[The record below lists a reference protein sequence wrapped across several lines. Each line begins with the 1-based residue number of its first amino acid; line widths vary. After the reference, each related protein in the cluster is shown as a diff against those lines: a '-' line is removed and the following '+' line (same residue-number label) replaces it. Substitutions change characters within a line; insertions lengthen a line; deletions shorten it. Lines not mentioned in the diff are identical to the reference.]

1 MKRAVYLH
9 GFASGPSSKKARYFR
24 EHLTGAGWDVA
35 VPALDGGDFESLT
48 ITGQLA
54 IVEAALAGEP
64 APIIGSSMG
73 GYLAAL
79 YAARHR
85 DVPCVVLLAPAFDFA
100 ARFRARVGEAEVE
113 RWKRAGRAP
122 VYHYGAG
129 REMALGY
136 GLMEDAERYEAFPS
150 VTQPC
155 LIFHG
160 RQDDVVPIGLSR
172 EFAHSRP
179 NVRLEEME
187 SGHELTDVFEL
198 MGDPVAAFLS
208 AAARY

>member
-24 EHLTGAGWDVA
+24 DRLTNAGWDVT
-35 VPALDGGDFESLT
+35 VPALDGGNFEALT

-54 IVEAALAGEP
+54 ILEAAVGGDPTPL
-64 APIIGSSMG
+64 IGSSMG

-85 DVPCVVLLAPAFDFA
+85 DIPRVVLLAPAFDFA
-100 ARFRARVGEAEVE
+100 ARFRARVGEAEME
-113 RWKRAGRAP
+113 QWKRAGRAP

-136 GLMEDAERYEAFPS
+136 GLIEDAERYEPFPN

-172 EFAHSRP
+172 EFARTRA
-179 NVRLEEME
+179 NVRLNEVE

-198 MGDPVAAFLS
+198 MGDPVEQFL
-208 AAARY
+208 A